1 MSKRIILN
9 EVSYFGSKSRLELK
23 AEIEKRKFNK
33 ALVVSDETLKEVG
46 ITNMV
51 TDLLD
56 EWNMSYE
63 IYTNVKPNPT
73 IKNVLDGLGLC
84 INCNAD
90 YIIAVGGGSVIDCAK
105 CISITRTNEEYRNIT
120 SLEGV
125 VNTENRGLPLIAL
138 PTTAGTAAEVTINYV
153 ITDENRKTK
162 MVCVDSNDLPI
173 LSIVDTDFLLKMP
186 KSVAAATGMDALT
199 HALEGY
205 ITKSSNEFSDMFH
218 LEAMKLIYENIEE
231 ACNGDEKAM
240 DKMGIAQYMAGM
252 GFSNVGLG
260 IVHSMAHPL
269 GALYDTPHG
278 VANALLL
285 PYVMEFNGLGNEE
298 RFKSIGISFGLDM
311 NIDENLVVETVVNAI
326 KDLSKKLGIPEKLSE
341 INAKEEDFDFL
352 SSEALKDPC
361 TGGNPRNVNVNDIK
375 ELYKK
380 AY

>member
-9 EVSYFGSKSRLELK
+9 EVSYFGSNSRVELELEVK
-23 AEIEKRKFNK
+23 KRKFKK
-33 ALVVSDETLKEVG
+33 ALVISDETLKRVG
-46 ITNMV
+46 VTDMV
-51 TDLLD
+51 TKLLD
-56 EWNMSYE
+56 EWEFEYE
-63 IYTNVKPNPT
+63 IFTDVKPNPT
-73 IKNVLDGLGLC
+73 INNVLNGLDIC
-84 INCNAD
+84 IKSNAD

-105 CISITRTNEEYRNIT
+105 CISVTRTNENFRDIV

-125 VNTENRGLPLIAL
+125 ANTQNRGLPLIAL

-153 ITDENRKTK
+153 ITDEDRKTK
-162 MVCVDSNDLPI
+162 MVCVDPNNLPI
-173 LSIVDTDFLLKMP
+173 LSIVDTEFLLKMP

-205 ITKSSNEFSDMFH
+205 ITKASNEFSDMFH

-231 ACNGDEKAM
+231 ACNGDEHAM

-285 PYVMEFNGLGNEE
+285 PYVMEYNGVGNEK
-298 RFKSIGISFGLDM
+298 RFRNIGLSFGLDM
-311 NIDENLVVETVVNAI
+311 NVADNEVVDTVVKAI
-326 KDLSKKLGIPEKLSE
+326 KDLSKRLGIPEKLRDIS
-341 INAKEEDFDFL
+341 AKEEDFDFL

-361 TGGNPRNVNVNDIK
+361 TGGNPREVNENDIK

>member
-23 AEIEKRKFNK
+23 DEILKRKFKK

-46 ITNMV
+46 VTDMV
-51 TDLLD
+51 TGLLD
-56 EWNMSYE
+56 EWQMDYE
-63 IYTNVKPNPT
+63 LYTNVKPNPS
-73 IKNVLDGLGLC
+73 IKNVLDGLEVC
-84 INCNAD
+84 INSNAD

-105 CISITRTNEEYRNIT
+105 CISITRTNERHRDVV

-125 VNTENRGLPLIAL
+125 VNTENRGLPLIAI

-153 ITDENRKTK
+153 ITYEDRKTK

-205 ITKSSNEFSDMFH
+205 ITKASNEFSDMFH
-218 LEAMKLIYENIEE
+218 LEAMKLIYQNIEE
-231 ACNGDEKAM
+231 ACNGNETAM

-285 PYVMEFNGLGNEE
+285 PYVMEFNGVGNEK
-298 RFKSIGISFGLDM
+298 RFRNIGIAFGLDM
-311 NIDENLVVETVVNAI
+311 NISDDCVIETVVNAI
-326 KDLSKKLGIPEKLSE
+326 KGLSERLGIPKRLRE
-341 INAKEEDFDFL
+341 IDVKVENFDFL

-361 TGGNPRNVNVNDIK
+361 TGGNPREVNVNDIK
-375 ELYKK
+375 ELYNK